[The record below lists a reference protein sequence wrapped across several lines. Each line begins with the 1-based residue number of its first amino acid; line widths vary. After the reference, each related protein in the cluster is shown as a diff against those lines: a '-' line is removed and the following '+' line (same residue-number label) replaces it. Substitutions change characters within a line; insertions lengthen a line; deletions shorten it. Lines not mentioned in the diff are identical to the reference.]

1 LSVEIIGA
9 VTPIHMIGESH
20 SLIFSNILF
29 RPSGSEDSYLCRTRF
44 FSSLRAR
51 QYSVGDELSDDYV
64 DGLVAEGLLDRAYRP
79 VHQYAEP
86 SATFLA
92 GMPLMSPPMVLFA
105 GDLDLHE
112 LLRQVGDQFDFL
124 LPDDPGY
131 GVDPTRQIMTYAQ
144 VRDHIAGFLAPF
156 CNAVAQLKAASFDRV
171 MIHCLPPRT
180 PDNDAAARWTD
191 GIVIGAP
198 FRAKLTLLANR
209 LLAEYCEM
217 AGIGFIDTWPDL
229 TENGYLRPEFELDG
243 VHINRKSAMISL
255 DRIAD
260 QLFDR
265 TADNWNGI
273 RYGHAATQASRH
285 QAPSPGSNHATQWVQ
300 DGLCHGQVVA
310 DFTGKHA
317 ADLAYGLHGNAQA
330 RPDWSGR
337 PRAGL
342 PGLAHAQP
350 SETMLADA
358 AVLLGQGDAS
368 ALLHAGV
375 AHDLTVVSFRPARYA
390 PDATAIEP
398 LPAPPE
404 ARRALILLSGGDR
417 ISFETLA
424 GEPAPCP
431 ELAAGGLVVY
441 DPHRLRPRIDAGPHP
456 LDMIELA
463 LAPRLAGQPF
473 RVIWAGLCDWPA
485 DPYMHS
491 LSGMKAVPAFKDTFF
506 RERSDHRLQ

>member
-1 LSVEIIGA
+1 MSVEIIGA

-20 SLIFSNILF
+20 SLIFSNMLF
-29 RPSGSEDSYLCRTRF
+29 RPSGSEESYLCRTRF

-131 GVDPTRQIMTYAQ
+131 GVDPTKQIMTYAQ

-156 CNAVAQLKAASFDRV
+156 CNAVEQLKAASFDRV

-180 PDNDAAARWTD
+180 PDSDLAARWTD
-191 GIVIGAP
+191 GIVIAAP

-209 LLAEYCEM
+209 LLADFCDA

-243 VHINRKSAMISL
+243 VHINRRSAMISL

-265 TADNWNGI
+265 TADNWNGV
-273 RYGHAATQASRH
+273 RYGHAATQAKRD
-285 QAPSPGSNHATQWVQ
+285 QGPSSHPDDDAQWAR
-300 DGLCHGQVVA
+300 DGLCHGQVGA
-310 DFTGKHA
+310 DFTGKLS
-317 ADLAYGLHGNAQA
+317 ADLAYDLHGNAQA

-342 PGLAHAQP
+342 SGLSHAEP

-358 AVLLGQGDAS
+358 AALLGEGAPA
-368 ALLHAGV
+368 ALLHAGT
-375 AHDLTVVSFRPARYA
+375 AHELTVASFRPARYA
-390 PDATAIEP
+390 PDASGIEP

-404 ARRALILLSGGDR
+404 TRRALILLSASDR
-417 ISFETLA
+417 LTFETLA
-424 GEPAPCP
+424 GEPVPCP
-431 ELAAGGLVVY
+431 ALTAGSLVVY
-441 DPHRLRPRIDAGPHP
+441 DPHRLRPRIAAGPHP
-456 LDMIELA
+456 LDLIELA
-463 LAPRLAGQPF
+463 LSPRLSGQPF

-491 LSGMKAVPAFKDTFF
+491 LSGMKAVPAFRDSVF
-506 RERSDHRLQ
+506 RERSDFRLQ